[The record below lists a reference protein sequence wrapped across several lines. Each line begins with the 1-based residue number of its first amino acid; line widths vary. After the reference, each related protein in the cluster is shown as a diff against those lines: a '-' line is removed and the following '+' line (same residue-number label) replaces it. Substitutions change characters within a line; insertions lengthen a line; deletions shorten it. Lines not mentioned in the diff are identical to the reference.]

1 MQNEQK
7 TQEKI
12 LDMFDK
18 CLKAVAKKLHINVKY
33 VTDADGNGS
42 FDPATATLTIVQGA
56 KRGDATTLAHEI
68 GEYARA
74 YNYEAYKNYVDT
86 IINYLFEIDAVS
98 TEQDIMAYH
107 RTYHAD
113 VDTTTIQDA
122 KEELVND
129 VTARLFFAEGGIEQ
143 IVQHISE
150 NEKISVEEKK
160 NFFET
165 LKEIINKIVDV
176 IKNHVTNNHLSSS
189 EKAISNMSLDDIKK
203 LRTQFLDVIDGAIA
217 NLENGVEVGTST
229 KNSTDVKKHIV
240 KKKKTTY
247 NEFNTLAMRWAYSN
261 NTNIG
266 DSNILCRNGKE
277 FVLIEATED
286 GYIELASG
294 NYESVRYEYERIHEQ
309 ENDSIYEHI
318 EKIRSQQRPNM
329 WNIKYDGGRTD
340 GSGNSEYIGGEEFQN
355 NTTGNNEHLRSGNK
369 DTSKQLKKSLDVDSE
384 GNTLSKQQ
392 QEYFKDSKVRD
403 ENGRLKVMYHGTP
416 NATYNAFRV
425 GTYFTENEEYAD
437 TYQYPGASS
446 ISVKST
452 AENPDTYAVYLDI
465 KKPFDTRNQKE
476 RDIFNKEFY
485 LKWGNGSPLQESG
498 LPDWVEGM
506 DLLEFLEEKGYDYDG
521 LILDEGGTGGYGEDV
536 NWRGLS
542 YVIASPNQA
551 KRIDNKTPTKNPD
564 MRFSL
569 DVPVEETKDLIAVHN
584 TSEDKLM
591 KSLQLGG
598 LPMPSIAVMKA
609 KEAKGNSVYG
619 NISLVF
625 PKSTIDPSLNT
636 DNKIYGGD
644 AWTPVYPTVEYKINE
659 DKANEIYSRARKATK
674 NAYAYKLNSV
684 LFHPSNIEDT
694 LNKHKG
700 ESGPIDSFKNDYG
713 MKQFYLAETGEP
725 VKDVKVK
732 ETRTELS
739 DEQVKMYDYLLEHFG
754 DTLSILDNDLYPA
767 RKWAQEHGDEFDN
780 VRREY
785 YRQTM
790 PDITEEQLDN
800 IFNNL
805 NEKPIDYGAVLRE
818 NEELAQM
825 NEDLKRMLELSS
837 SQNEK
842 LNKKCR
848 LINCLSVGI
857 LF

>member
-1 MQNEQK
+1 
-7 TQEKI
+7 
-12 LDMFDK
+12 
-18 CLKAVAKKLHINVKY
+18 
-33 VTDADGNGS
+33 
-42 FDPATATLTIVQGA
+42 
-56 KRGDATTLAHEI
+56 
-68 GEYARA
+68 
-74 YNYEAYKNYVDT
+74 
-86 IINYLFEIDAVS
+86 
-98 TEQDIMAYH
+98 
-107 RTYHAD
+107 
-113 VDTTTIQDA
+113 
-122 KEELVND
+122 
-129 VTARLFFAEGGIEQ
+129 
-143 IVQHISE
+143 
-150 NEKISVEEKK
+150 
-160 NFFET
+160 
-165 LKEIINKIVDV
+165 
-176 IKNHVTNNHLSSS
+176 
-189 EKAISNMSLDDIKK
+189 MSLDDVKR

-229 KNSTDVKKHIV
+229 KNSTDVIKHIA
-240 KKKKTTY
+240 KKKRTTY

-266 DSNILCRNGKE
+266 DTNIFNRNGRE
-277 FVLIEATED
+277 YVLIEATED

-294 NYESVRYEYERIHEQ
+294 NYESVRYEYERIYAKTIN
-309 ENDSIYEHI
+309 ENLRNTEEYRSSKGTDIWDNVNVGHRRNGNGISGENSR
-318 EKIRSQQRPNM
+318 EK
-329 WNIKYDGGRTD
+329 
-340 GSGNSEYIGGEEFQN
+340 FQSH
-355 NTTGNNEHLRSGNK
+355 TTGNDEFIRSN
-369 DTSKQLKKSLDVDSE
+369 SKKTQGIVKKSLDVDTD
-384 GNTLSKQQ
+384 GNILTKAQ
-392 QEYFKDSKVRD
+392 QEYFKESKVRD

-416 NATYNAFRV
+416 NATYNAFRA

-542 YVIASPNQA
+542 YVITSPNQA

-584 TSEDKLM
+584 ISEEKLM

-609 KEAKGNSVYG
+609 QEAKGNSVYG

-659 DKANEIYSRARKATK
+659 DKANKIYSRARKATEDGYIELASG
-674 NAYAYKLNSV
+674 NYESVRNEYERIHEQENNSIYE
-684 LFHPSNIEDT
+684 HIEKIRSQQRPNMWDIKYDEGRT
-694 LNKHKG
+694 DGSGNSEHIGGEGFQDNTTGNDEHLRSGNKGTSKQIKK
-700 ESGPIDSFKNDYG
+700 SLDVDSEGN
-713 MKQFYLAETGEP
+713 
-725 VKDVKVK
+725 
-732 ETRTELS
+732 
-739 DEQVKMYDYLLEHFG
+739 
-754 DTLSILDNDLYPA
+754 TLS
-767 RKWAQEHGDEFDN
+767 KQ
-780 VRREY
+780 
-785 YRQTM
+785 
-790 PDITEEQLDN
+790 
-800 IFNNL
+800 
-805 NEKPIDYGAVLRE
+805 
-818 NEELAQM
+818 
-825 NEDLKRMLELSS
+825 
-837 SQNEK
+837 
-842 LNKKCR
+842 
-848 LINCLSVGI
+848 
-857 LF
+857 